1 MQIRILLDHND
12 AYMICA
18 FSRSRVFRSERIIN
32 ETPYHGPLETEDE
45 VTNPPSPIGAKVQ
58 KDNST
63 APIGTNVIEGN
74 PPASNWTNVIEG
86 NPVETIAM
94 AREEAPDFPG
104 KFWVSSNPP
113 LLDSWPDDYP
123 DR

>member
-1 MQIRILLDHND
+1 MQIKILLDHND

-45 VTNPPSPIGAKVQ
+45 VTNPPSSIGTKVQ
-58 KDNST
+58 ESNSP
-63 APIGTNVIEGN
+63 ASNGRNVIEG
-74 PPASNWTNVIEG
+74 S
-86 NPVETIAM
+86 PVETIAM

-113 LLDSWPDDYP
+113 LLNSWPDDYP
-123 DR
+123 GR